1 MSKVSIIVADNDRC
15 AMARILDRFLDRKTN
30 QACVDYPT
38 HAALFEGLQ
47 REESGAIR
55 CLSARVSGSIFKIGK
70 KQRLTDDDVEE
81 LICDCITLCLQ
92 KIRSGKYVFQGYD
105 PATYVVEIAK
115 NKVHNFHRNA
125 MKYQTEDLENASDPM
140 DEPDF
145 TGQSDT
151 DTLDRLLAQ
160 LDENCQNLI
169 RLKYL
174 EECRDKDLIEQKRT
188 QYTTVDALKNN
199 RSRCMKKLV
208 EAAADTS
215 LLNR

>member
-1 MSKVSIIVADNDRC
+1 
-15 AMARILDRFLDRKTN
+15 MARILDLFLDKKSNRICGN
-30 QACVDYPT
+30 YPNN
-38 HAALFEGLQ
+38 AALFAGLE
-47 REESGAIR
+47 REESDAIR
-55 CLSARVSGSIFKIGK
+55 CLSSRVSGSVFKQGK
-70 KQRLTDDDVEE
+70 RHRLTDDDIEE

-92 KIRSGKYVFQGYD
+92 KIRAGKYVFQGYD
-105 PATYVVEIAK
+105 PATFVIEIAK
-115 NKVHNFHRNA
+115 NKAFNFSRNA
-125 MKYQTEDLENASDPM
+125 MKYSTDDVEYVQEHAE
-140 DEPDF
+140 EPDF
-145 TGQSDT
+145 TGLAET
-151 DTLDRLLAQ
+151 ELLEKLLIQ
-160 LDENCQNLI
+160 LDDNCQNLI